1 MNKLKNMIS
10 KINSILDHRQKRELL
25 GVLFVVFFTTI
36 MELVGVTAILP
47 FINIIL
53 DSSVIQSNKYLKML
67 YDIGNFN
74 SDVNFLIFIAVA
86 LIIIY
91 IIKNLLLIKSY
102 DLQYIFTFNNQK
114 IMASKMLKSYLEQ
127 PYLFHL
133 NHSSA
138 ELIRSIN
145 TDIVMMYQA
154 IVALLGLVA
163 EMLVCIVLGIFLL
176 LNDPMI
182 TLVVVG
188 SLFLMIII
196 FAKKMKNYLSRIG
209 EEDRAY
215 SLGIVK
221 WLQQSFG
228 GLKETKIMHR
238 EKFFQG
244 KFDEQYNKWAD
255 LERIYRDLQ
264 LIPKPIMETIC
275 ISAILVAIIIKLGM
289 GTDAMSFIS
298 SISVFAIAAFR
309 LLPSFNRIS
318 TYINAILFY
327 YPAFDAVYND
337 LAQIGDILDKPSQE
351 RNNNV
356 TALGFEDTIEIDN
369 LSFKYP
375 ASEDYVIKNVNFS
388 IPKNKTIAFIG
399 PSGAG
404 KTTLAD
410 IILGVLEPT
419 GGHIKVDGTD
429 VFENIESWQKNVG
442 YIPQTIYLMDDTIQ
456 NNIIFGS
463 EYEVDKERLQNAIK
477 EAQLDEFVESL
488 KDGLDTEIGE
498 SGMRL
503 SGGQR
508 QRIGI
513 ARALY
518 NNPNVLVLDE
528 ATSALDNDTEKAVMD
543 AINSL
548 AGSKTL
554 IIIAHRLSTV
564 SGCDI
569 KYEVKD
575 GTVRTVDDDYFNE
588 LLNSQL
594 SQSKD

>member
-1 MNKLKNMIS
+1 MNKIKNMFS
-10 KINSILDHRQKRELL
+10 KIKCILDHRQKMELL

-36 MELVGVTAILP
+36 IELVGVTAILP

-53 DSSVIQSNKYLKML
+53 DSSVIQSNKYLKKI

-74 SDVNFLIFIAVA
+74 SDVDFLIFIAIV
-86 LIIIY
+86 LIVIY
-91 IIKNLLLIKSY
+91 VIKNLLLIKSY
-102 DLQYIFTFNNQK
+102 DLQYKFTFNNQK

-145 TDIVMMYQA
+145 TDIVMMYQG
-154 IVALLGLVA
+154 IIALLGLVA

-176 LNDPMI
+176 FKDPMI

-188 SLFLMIII
+188 SLFLMIVI

-209 EEDRAY
+209 EEDRTY

-238 EKFFQG
+238 EKFFQSN
-244 KFDEQYNKWAD
+244 FDEQYNKWAD

-275 ISAILVAIIIKLGM
+275 ISAILVAIIIKLSM
-289 GTDAMSFIS
+289 GTDAVSFIS

-337 LAQIGDILDKPSQE
+337 LAQIGDVLDRPSE
-351 RNNNV
+351 DSRNIV
-356 TALGFEDTIEIDN
+356 ALGFEDTINIDK

-375 ASEDYVIKNVNFS
+375 TADDYVINNASFS
-388 IPKNKTIAFIG
+388 IPKNKTVAFIG

-410 IILGVLEPT
+410 IILGVLEPSD
-419 GGHIKVDGTD
+419 GHIMVDGID
-429 VFENIESWQKNVG
+429 IFRDIESWQKNVG
-442 YIPQTIYLMDDTIQ
+442 YIPQTIYLMDDTIK
-456 NNIIFGS
+456 NNIVFGS
-463 EYEVDKERLQNAIK
+463 EYEVDEERLQNAIK
-477 EAQLDEFVESL
+477 EAQLDEFVDSL

-575 GTVRTVDDDYFNE
+575 GTVRTVDDAYFNE
-588 LLNSQL
+588 LLNSQVN
-594 SQSKD
+594 QVKD

>member
-1 MNKLKNMIS
+1 MNKIKNMFS
-10 KINSILDHRQKRELL
+10 KIKCILDHRQKMELL

-36 MELVGVTAILP
+36 MELIGVTAILP

-74 SDVNFLIFIAVA
+74 SDVDFLIFIAIV
-86 LIIIY
+86 LIVIY
-91 IIKNLLLIKSY
+91 VIKNLLLIKSY
-102 DLQYIFTFNNQK
+102 DLQYKFTFNNQK

-163 EMLVCIVLGIFLL
+163 EMLVCIVLGTFLL
-176 LNDPMI
+176 FKDPMI

-209 EEDRAY
+209 EEDRTY

-238 EKFFQG
+238 EKFFQSN
-244 KFDEQYNKWAD
+244 FDDQYNKWAD

-275 ISAILVAIIIKLGM
+275 ISAILVAIIIKLSM
-289 GTDAMSFIS
+289 GTDAVSFIS

-337 LAQIGDILDKPSQE
+337 LAQIGDVLDRPSE
-351 RNNNV
+351 DSRNIV
-356 TALGFEDTIEIDN
+356 ALGFEDTINIDK

-375 ASEDYVIKNVNFS
+375 TADDYVINNVSFS
-388 IPKNKTIAFIG
+388 IPKNKTVAFIG

-410 IILGVLEPT
+410 IILGVLEPSD
-419 GGHIKVDGTD
+419 GHIMVDGVD
-429 VFENIESWQKNVG
+429 IFKDIESWQKNVG
-442 YIPQTIYLMDDTIQ
+442 YIPQTIYLMDDTIK
-456 NNIIFGS
+456 NNIVFGS
-463 EYEVDKERLQNAIK
+463 EYEVDEERLQNAIK
-477 EAQLDEFVESL
+477 EAQLDEFVDSL

-575 GTVRTVDDDYFNE
+575 GTVRTVDDAYFNE
-588 LLNSQL
+588 LLNSQVN
-594 SQSKD
+594 QVKD

>member
-1 MNKLKNMIS
+1 MNKIKNMFS
-10 KINSILDHRQKRELL
+10 KIKCILDHRQKMELL

-74 SDVNFLIFIAVA
+74 SDVDFLIFIAIV
-86 LIIIY
+86 LIVIY
-91 IIKNLLLIKSY
+91 VIKNLLLIKSY
-102 DLQYIFTFNNQK
+102 DLQYKFTFNNQK

-163 EMLVCIVLGIFLL
+163 EMLVCIVLGTFLL
-176 LNDPMI
+176 FKDPMI

-209 EEDRAY
+209 EEDRTY

-238 EKFFQG
+238 EKFFQSN
-244 KFDEQYNKWAD
+244 FDDQYNKWAD

-275 ISAILVAIIIKLGM
+275 ISAILVAIIIKLSM
-289 GTDAMSFIS
+289 GTDAVSFIS

-337 LAQIGDILDKPSQE
+337 LAQIGDVLDRPSE
-351 RNNNV
+351 DSRNIV
-356 TALGFEDTIEIDN
+356 ALGFEDTINIDK

-375 ASEDYVIKNVNFS
+375 TADDYVINNASFS
-388 IPKNKTIAFIG
+388 IPKNKTVAFIG

-410 IILGVLEPT
+410 IILGVLEPSD
-419 GGHIKVDGTD
+419 GHIMVDGVD
-429 VFENIESWQKNVG
+429 IFKDIESWQKNVG
-442 YIPQTIYLMDDTIQ
+442 YIPQTIYLMDDTIK
-456 NNIIFGS
+456 NNIVFGS
-463 EYEVDKERLQNAIK
+463 EYEVDEERLQNAIK
-477 EAQLDEFVESL
+477 EAQLDEFVDSL

-575 GTVRTVDDDYFNE
+575 GTVRTVDDAYFNE
-588 LLNSQL
+588 LLNSQVN
-594 SQSKD
+594 QVKD

>member
-1 MNKLKNMIS
+1 MNKIKNMFS
-10 KINSILDHRQKRELL
+10 KIKCILDHRQKMELL

-36 MELVGVTAILP
+36 MELIGVTAILP

-74 SDVNFLIFIAVA
+74 SDVDFLIFIAIV
-86 LIIIY
+86 LIVIY
-91 IIKNLLLIKSY
+91 VIKNLLLIKSY
-102 DLQYIFTFNNQK
+102 DLQYKFTFNNQK

-163 EMLVCIVLGIFLL
+163 EMLVCIVLGTFLL
-176 LNDPMI
+176 FKDPMI

-209 EEDRAY
+209 EEDRTY

-238 EKFFQG
+238 EKFFQSN
-244 KFDEQYNKWAD
+244 FDDQYNKWAD

-275 ISAILVAIIIKLGM
+275 ISAILVAIIIKLSM
-289 GTDAMSFIS
+289 GTDAVSFIS

-337 LAQIGDILDKPSQE
+337 LAQIGDVLDRPSE
-351 RNNNV
+351 DSRNIV
-356 TALGFEDTIEIDN
+356 ALGFEDTINIDK

-375 ASEDYVIKNVNFS
+375 TADDYVINNASFS
-388 IPKNKTIAFIG
+388 IPKNKTVAFIG

-410 IILGVLEPT
+410 IILGVLEPSD
-419 GGHIKVDGTD
+419 GHIMVDGVD
-429 VFENIESWQKNVG
+429 IFKDIESWQKNVG
-442 YIPQTIYLMDDTIQ
+442 YIPQTIYLMDDTIK
-456 NNIIFGS
+456 NNIVFGS
-463 EYEVDKERLQNAIK
+463 EYEVDEKRLQNAIK
-477 EAQLDEFVESL
+477 EAQLDEFVDSL

-575 GTVRTVDDDYFNE
+575 GTVRTVDDAYFNE
-588 LLNSQL
+588 LLNSQVN
-594 SQSKD
+594 QVKD